1 MPSSDAP
8 RMDLLILA
16 GGRGS
21 RLGGADKAALVVGG
35 RSLVQRLLHDV
46 DLGGAVVV
54 VGTTPLRGV
63 AGDRTVLQT
72 LEDPPDGG
80 PVAGIAAGLDALA
93 PGTEWVA
100 VAAVDQPQAARALGA
115 LAGEVAHV
123 GAEVQA
129 VSPVDAT
136 GHRQWLL
143 AVYRRSALAAALGA
157 LPDVRDTS
165 VRRLVSGLRWHEVAV
180 DAGHLGDVDTWE
192 DVEDWARRVA
202 HDGVTGSC

>member
-1 MPSSDAP
+1 MPTTP
-8 RMDLLILA
+8 VDLLILA

-35 RSLVQRLLHDV
+35 RSLVERLLQDV
-46 DLGGAVVV
+46 DLGGRVVV
-54 VGTTPLRGV
+54 VGRTPLPPAPEG
-63 AGDRTVLQT
+63 RTVLQT

-80 PVAGIAAGLDALA
+80 PVAGIAAGLDALGDSA
-93 PGTEWVA
+93 TRWVA
-100 VAAVDQPQAARALGA
+100 VAAVDQPQAAQV
-115 LAGEVAHV
+115 LAVLADEVGYVEDA
-123 GAEVQA
+123 VQA

-143 AVYRRSALAAALGA
+143 ALYRRSALLAALAA

-165 VRRLVSGLRWHEVAV
+165 VRRLVADLRWHEVPV

-192 DVEDWARRVA
+192 DVQDWARRVT
-202 HDGVTGSC
+202 HDDVTGSC